1 MSTQAAS
8 STHGVGAVA
17 ASPVRLVDRALVE
30 RVRRRLVNDAVDP
43 SPTAVARA
51 LLAEGCVL
59 GDAGVRSVVD
69 ALHAEL
75 VGLGPLQAL
84 LDDPVVTDVLVV
96 GANEVW
102 VDTGD
107 GLQRVELA
115 FRADSDVVS
124 LAQRL
129 AVSCGR
135 RLDDAQ
141 PFVDARLPGGVRLH
155 AVIPPISETP
165 CLSLRMGRTQAFT
178 LDELVELGTV
188 ADEMAVLVAQVVAG
202 RLAFLVTGGTGSGK
216 TTLLATLL
224 GQVPNNHRV
233 VIVEDTAELTP
244 AHPHVVRLQ
253 SRPANVEGHGE
264 VGVRTLVRQAL
275 RMRPDR
281 LVVGEVRGAE
291 VVDLLAALNTGHEG
305 GCGTL
310 HANSV
315 HDVPARIEALAV
327 TGGLDRSAAHSQ
339 LASALDV
346 VIHLSRRKS
355 GERQLRALGVLQRRT
370 DGSVDVVEAIR
381 REATHCVR
389 GPGWESLSRRLEVES
404 V

>member
-1 MSTQAAS
+1 MSTQVAS

-381 REATHCVR
+381 LEATHCVR

-404 V
+404 L